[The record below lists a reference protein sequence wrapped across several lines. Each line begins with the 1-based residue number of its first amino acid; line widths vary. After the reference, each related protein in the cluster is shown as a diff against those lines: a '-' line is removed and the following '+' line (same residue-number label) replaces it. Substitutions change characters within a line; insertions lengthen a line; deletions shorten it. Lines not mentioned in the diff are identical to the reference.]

1 MSSEQK
7 RELIRALVVD
17 DNVDLAENIGEL
29 LESMGLEVILAHDG
43 AAALAL
49 AAENG
54 GEIDLA
60 FVDLKLPDGSS
71 GVDLL
76 PELRARSPEIEMI
89 IVTGNATVD
98 SAVRAVRHG
107 LFAYIQKPFE
117 TRDLMAITE
126 RAVAQISIRKE
137 RARLAAELERSEE
150 LHRSLVEMVDAA
162 ILLIDREGTILFANP
177 YAEERSPFEGG
188 LEGESFVDSF
198 IEEGMRARVRR
209 ELVELAP
216 LERSSAVESHARV
229 GKELRTIRWSVS
241 RGGCG
246 ADARYLAVGIDQTEV
261 RALQKRAIEAEA
273 LAAIGTL
280 TSGLAH
286 EIRNPLN
293 AAALQLELI
302 DRSARNVDD
311 EALRSRLEQ
320 RVEIVRAEL
329 ARLSSMLND
338 FLSLSR
344 PAALAFEER
353 DLRALIES
361 VEELQRPLIEAAGV
375 KLTVELPDEALR
387 ARVDEVKI
395 KQALIN
401 LVVNSFEAIR
411 AKGGSTISL
420 IARARDEML
429 IEISVIDDGPGFSA
443 PSEELQ
449 RPFMTTK
456 EGGTG
461 LGLAIVRTIVERHG
475 GELRLLS
482 DQPRGAIA
490 RLTIPA

>member
-76 PELRARSPEIEMI
+76 PEFRARSPEIEMI

-216 LERSSAVESHARV
+216 LERSRAVESHARV
-229 GKELRTIRWSVS
+229 GKELRTVSWSVS

-329 ARLSSMLND
+329 ARLSS
-338 FLSLSR
+338 
-344 PAALAFEER
+344 
-353 DLRALIES
+353 
-361 VEELQRPLIEAAGV
+361 
-375 KLTVELPDEALR
+375 
-387 ARVDEVKI
+387 
-395 KQALIN
+395 
-401 LVVNSFEAIR
+401 
-411 AKGGSTISL
+411 
-420 IARARDEML
+420 
-429 IEISVIDDGPGFSA
+429 
-443 PSEELQ
+443 
-449 RPFMTTK
+449 
-456 EGGTG
+456 
-461 LGLAIVRTIVERHG
+461 
-475 GELRLLS
+475 
-482 DQPRGAIA
+482 
-490 RLTIPA
+490 